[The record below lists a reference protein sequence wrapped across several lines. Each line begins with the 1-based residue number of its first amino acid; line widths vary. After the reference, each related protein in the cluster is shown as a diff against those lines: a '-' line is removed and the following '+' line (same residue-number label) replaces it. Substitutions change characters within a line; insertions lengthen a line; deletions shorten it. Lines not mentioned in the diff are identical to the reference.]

1 MGPFWLQRKRQCGCS
16 EYVICPRPRIPYSCR
31 VLSRGRRLGNVGR
44 EVAVVDLAAEQGHK
58 LNSETWRPY
67 PSSLFQARTSATARP
82 LAARRG
88 RRHAAAE
95 CASQQ
100 RSSAAQAFQGIGMVQ
115 RQELICPRRASP
127 DQGRARWAQWA
138 SAQSSGNLQP
148 AEQRYGLQ
156 ASGSKGSS
164 PPIPRVWF
172 QNFWSP
178 HGGSG

>member
-1 MGPFWLQRKRQCGCS
+1 MDSFWVQRKRQCGCS

-100 RSSAAQAFQGIGMVQ
+100 RSTGISGHRHGAA
-115 RQELICPRRASP
+115 PRADLPKASKSRP
-127 DQGRARWAQWA
+127 
-138 SAQSSGNLQP
+138 
-148 AEQRYGLQ
+148 
-156 ASGSKGSS
+156 
-164 PPIPRVWF
+164 
-172 QNFWSP
+172 
-178 HGGSG
+178 GSGQVGPVGLCSKLGEFAAS